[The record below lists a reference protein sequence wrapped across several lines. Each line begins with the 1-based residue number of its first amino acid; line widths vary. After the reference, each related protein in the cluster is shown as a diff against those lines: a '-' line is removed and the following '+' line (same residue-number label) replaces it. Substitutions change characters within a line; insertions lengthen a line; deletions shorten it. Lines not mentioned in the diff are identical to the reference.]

1 MLRNNKTIV
10 ACCFR
15 SIHDL
20 IALTKNNNIDLRTKS
35 EVNIVFLGQCDKIM
49 YGHQVDIVILGQC
62 DKFMYRP
69 HQHAIIVY
77 YRKKNSAYVFYFR
90 QMKIHALHI
99 NS

>member
-1 MLRNNKTIV
+1 
-10 ACCFR
+10 
-15 SIHDL
+15 
-20 IALTKNNNIDLRTKS
+20 
-35 EVNIVFLGQCDKIM
+35 M

-77 YRKKNSAYVFYFR
+77 YRKKNFAYVFYFR